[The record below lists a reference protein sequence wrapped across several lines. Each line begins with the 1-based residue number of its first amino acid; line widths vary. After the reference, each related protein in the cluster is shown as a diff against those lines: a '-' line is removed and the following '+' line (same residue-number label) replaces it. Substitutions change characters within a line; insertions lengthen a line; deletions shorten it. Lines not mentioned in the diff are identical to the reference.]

1 MDLGLKDKRALV
13 LSSSRG
19 LGLGIGTALADEGAA
34 VILVDRNRDRL
45 AAAAD
50 KVNARGGGGSATPI
64 VADLTKAADIESLI
78 ARVEEK
84 TGGIDILVNNTGGPP
99 AKPAVAMSVAD
110 LTTQFE
116 IIVASVIGITNRF
129 LPGMRARK
137 WGRIL
142 TIASSGVLQPIPNL
156 ALSNTL
162 RLSLL
167 GWSKTLAAE
176 VAADGVTVNVIL
188 PGRIQTERLNEIDQH
203 TAAATGK
210 GVEDVVN
217 ASKLAIPMGRYGTVE
232 ELGAVA
238 AFLAGVPASYV
249 TGSIIRV
256 DGGYIKSV

>member
-1 MDLGLKDKRALV
+1 MDLGIKDKRALV

-19 LGLGIGTALADEGAA
+19 LGFAVGAALADEGAT
-34 VILVDRNRDRL
+34 VFLVGRTRERL

-50 KVNARGGGGSATPI
+50 KINARGRGRATPI
-64 VADLTKAADIESLI
+64 VADLAKPADIQALI
-78 ARVEEK
+78 AAVEGAA
-84 TGGIDILVNNTGGPP
+84 GGADILVNNTGGPP
-99 AKPAVAMSVAD
+99 AMPAVAMTVDD
-110 LTTQFE
+110 LRAQFE
-116 IIVASVIGITNRF
+116 IMVASVIGITNRL

-137 WGRIL
+137 WGRVL
-142 TIASSGVLQPIPNL
+142 TIASSGALQPIPNL

-203 TAAATGK
+203 TAKVTQTS
-210 GVEDVVN
+210 VEEVVE
-217 ASKLAIPMGRYGTVE
+217 ASKRTIPMGRYGSVE

-238 AFLAGVPASYV
+238 AFLASVPAAYV
-249 TGSIIRV
+249 TGSVVRV
-256 DGGYIKSV
+256 DGGYMKSI

>member
-1 MDLGLKDKRALV
+1 MDLGIQGKRALI

-19 LGLGIGTALADEGAA
+19 IGLGVAAALAEEGAA
-34 VILVDRNRDRL
+34 VYLVARNRERL
-45 AAAAD
+45 GAAAHTI
-50 KVNARGGGGSATPI
+50 NARGRGKATPI
-64 VADLTKAADIESLI
+64 VADLAKPAQIEALI
-78 ARVEEK
+78 AEVEQAA
-84 TGGIDILVNNTGGPP
+84 GGVDILLNNTGGPP
-99 AKPAVAMSVAD
+99 AMPAAAMSVDD
-110 LTTQFE
+110 LRTQFE
-116 IIVASVIGITNRF
+116 IMVASVIGITNRF

-142 TIASSGVLQPIPNL
+142 TIASSGALQPIPNL

-188 PGRIQTERLNEIDQH
+188 PGRIHTERLDEIDRH
-203 TAAATGK
+203 SAKVAGTS
-210 GVEDVVN
+210 VEDVVN

-232 ELGAVA
+232 EIAAMA

-249 TGSIIRV
+249 TGSVVRV
-256 DGGYIKSV
+256 DGGYMKAV

>member
-1 MDLGLKDKRALV
+1 MDLRLKDKRALV

-19 LGLGIGTALADEGAA
+19 LGLAIGTALADEGAA
-34 VILVDRNRDRL
+34 VILVGRNRERL

-50 KVNARGGGGSATPI
+50 KVNARGGGSATPM
-64 VADLTKAADIESLI
+64 VADLAKPTDIESLMVQ
-78 ARVEEK
+78 VEQK

-99 AKPAVAMSVAD
+99 AKPAIAVSVAE
-110 LTTQFE
+110 LTAQFE
-116 IIVASVIGITNRF
+116 IMVASVIGITNRF
-129 LPGMRARK
+129 LPGMRGRK
-137 WGRIL
+137 WGRVL

-203 TAAATGK
+203 TAAVTGAA
-210 GVEDVVN
+210 VDDIVN
-217 ASKLAIPMGRYGTVE
+217 ASKLAIPIGRYATVE